1 MRVFNRTIC
10 LMILCLAFAL
20 PLSAE
25 RHNGTGDYR
34 HHIEVELHKSRL
46 QRTDLPITR
55 ISITD
60 PEIANYHLITPTQ
73 FLVLATKNP
82 GRTDLIVWHGDD
94 RAEIYEVEVFIPGD
108 LIGAINQRIRQLAP
122 GAQVTV
128 LPGNKGVMLVG
139 EVVSQGMLERVLTIL
154 KGFDVG
160 FVNLVSVTGSQQVQ
174 LEVKIAEVSRS
185 GAKKMGLG
193 FLIKDKWSIG
203 LIPSGGASGSA
214 SASNSR
220 IPETTFT
227 ETASDGTTSQFTTS
241 GGLAQSLSS
250 EMELLAPF
258 GSAFQLVLHGLNDD
272 FLSIIS
278 LLKSQGLAQ
287 MLATPTLVTMSGQE
301 AEFLV
306 GGEFPIPISGGFN
319 DTSIEFKRYGIIL
332 RFTPFVTGEE
342 TITIRVS
349 PEVSSPDF
357 SLAVFS
363 GGVSVPGLKTRRGS
377 TTLQLRDGQTFIM
390 AGLLKEDLRTTV
402 NKLPFLGDIPILG
415 TLFTS
420 KEFQKDE
427 SELMV
432 MVTPR
437 LVRPLNP
444 DEVPTVPGMKSLEEF
459 RDTDFFLKN
468 RPPGYE
474 DDESETEE
482 ATTEAH
488 DASSPGAIPPAG
500 TPKPSG
506 SAVNPQPETVPVG
519 QVPNPKA
526 ESSGPGHKD
535 ASTADTPAGR
545 PSRSPD
551 RDRSGEAASEE
562 IPGFQGETGF
572 AR

>member
-1 MRVFNRTIC
+1 MRVLSRTIC
-10 LMILCLAFAL
+10 VTILCLAFAV

-25 RHNGTGDYR
+25 PHNDTGNYR
-34 HHIEVELHKSRL
+34 HQIEVELHKSKL
-46 QRTDLPITR
+46 QRTELPITR

-94 RAEIYEVEVFIPGD
+94 RAEIYEVQVFIPGD
-108 LIGAINQRIRQLAP
+108 LIGAINQRIHQLAP
-122 GAQVTV
+122 GAQVSV

-139 EVVSQGMLERVLTIL
+139 EVVSQGMLDRVLTIL

-203 LIPSGGASGSA
+203 LFPSGGVSGSGSA
-214 SASNSR
+214 SNSQL
-220 IPETTFT
+220 PETTFT
-227 ETASDGTTSQFTTS
+227 ETASDGSTSQFTTS

-250 EMELLAPF
+250 EMELLPPF
-258 GSAFQLVLHGLNDD
+258 GSAFQLALHGLGDD

-287 MLATPTLVTMSGQE
+287 ILATPTLVTMSGQE

-306 GGEFPIPISGGFN
+306 GGEFPIPVQGNSN
-319 DTSIEFKRYGIIL
+319 QVSVEFKRFGIIL

-342 TITIRVS
+342 TITIKVS
-349 PEVSSPDF
+349 PEVSNPDYG
-357 SLAVFS
+357 LAVFS

-377 TTLQLRDGQTFIM
+377 TTLQLKDGQTFIM
-390 AGLLKEDLRTTV
+390 AGLLKEELRSTV

-432 MVTPR
+432 MVTPH
-437 LVRPLNP
+437 LVRPLNAE
-444 DEVPTVPGMKSLEEF
+444 EVPEVPGMKALGEYS
-459 RDTDFFLKN
+459 DTDFFLLN
-468 RPPGYE
+468 RPVGSK
-474 DDESETEE
+474 DQKADSKKTGTEPP
-482 ATTEAH
+482 ATV
-488 DASSPGAIPPAG
+488 IPP
-500 TPKPSG
+500 
-506 SAVNPQPETVPVG
+506 
-519 QVPNPKA
+519 
-526 ESSGPGHKD
+526 D
-535 ASTADTPAGR
+535 ADPAPAGPDHLSTER
-545 PSRSPD
+545 DPDTVTRDEAVDGTFEKPDVRSKSVD
-551 RDRSGEAASEE
+551 DE
-562 IPGFQGETGF
+562 IPGFQGDTGF